1 MDRFQLPADHLL
13 AALSRAP
20 VPISLLNALR
30 SLADVRAS
38 VDLFVASD
46 RGLLQIVVDGRRVM
60 LTGAA
65 RDAVLTL
72 LGQGARSAL
81 ERDTAAGGTSA
92 GGLLDPSTAARV
104 ASVGAQ
110 VQESRLLA
118 ALPQAEEAA
127 ADAEVVAADA
137 EQPATVLPIPLMET
151 PTIDDAAKN
160 LARAIDSSGL
170 FLEAHFAQFLRGQR
184 SLRQIEDETRSL
196 PVDPQGASA
205 AVSERRSAMQFD
217 ALQRQTIS
225 LVGQAWTGQPFRIE
239 IEADRERNREA
250 ANSGDATGLFVATLT
265 MRLPNLGRVQARIRV
280 MQSTVG
286 VQIES
291 ERPTALAAELP
302 HLASALS
309 ARGLSLAQL
318 TAAPQGVEGQ

>member
-1 MDRFQLPADHLL
+1 MGRFQLPAERLL
-13 AALSRAP
+13 AALSGAP
-20 VPISLLNALR
+20 VPISLLSALR
-30 SLADVRAS
+30 GLAEVRAS
-38 VDLFVASD
+38 VDLFVAGD
-46 RGLLQIVVDGRRVM
+46 RGLVQIVVDGRRLM

-65 RDAVLTL
+65 RDAVLGL

-81 ERDTAAGGTSA
+81 ERGTAAGGA
-92 GGLLDPSTAARV
+92 PAAGLLDPSTAARI

-118 ALPQAEEAA
+118 ALPQAEAP
-127 ADAEVVAADA
+127 VAQAQIVPADA
-137 EQPATVLPIPLMET
+137 EQPATTIPTPLMET
-151 PTIDDAAKN
+151 PPNGDAAKS
-160 LARAIDSSGL
+160 LARAIDLSGL
-170 FLEAHFAQFLRGQR
+170 FLEAHFAQFLRGER
-184 SLRQIEDETRSL
+184 SLRQIEDETRAL
-196 PVDPQGASA
+196 PVDAQGASA
-205 AVSERRSAMQFD
+205 AVSERRSAMQLD
-217 ALQRQTIS
+217 ALQRQTVS